1 MGFGRMTT
9 LITGASAGLGA
20 EYARQFAALGHDL
33 VLVARRRDSLEQLAA
48 ELRSAHDIAVTVIAL
63 DLAVPSV
70 GAELFAQTEAAGITV
85 DVLVNNAGFGT
96 HGDLVDADPQRL
108 AAEIQLNCATL
119 VDLTTRYLPGMRRRG
134 AGTIVNIASTA
145 GFQPVPHM
153 AVYGATKA
161 FVLSF
166 SEALWAEEKP
176 YGIRVLAVCPGATDT
191 EFFDTAGESAAVG
204 RKRSARQVV
213 ERTIRELSTGK
224 PSFVDGPANVIAAR
238 LLNRITPRRLLIV
251 ATGRLMS
258 KGR

>member
-1 MGFGRMTT
+1 MAT

-20 EYARQFAALGHDL
+20 EYARRFAALGHDL
-33 VLVARRRDSLEQLAA
+33 VLVARRQEALERLAA
-48 ELRSAHDIAVTVIAL
+48 ELRAAHGIDVTVIAL
-63 DLAVPSV
+63 DLATPSA
-70 GAELFAQTEAAGITV
+70 GADLAAATEAAGITV

-108 AAEIQLNCATL
+108 AAEIQLNCSTL
-119 VDLTTRYLPGMRRRG
+119 VDVTARYLPGMRTRG
-134 AGTIVNIASTA
+134 KGSIVNIASTA

-176 YGIRVLAVCPGATDT
+176 HGIRVLAVCPGATDT

-204 RKRSARQVV
+204 KKRSADQVV
-213 ERTIRELSTGK
+213 ERTIRELSSSK

-238 LLNRITPRRLLIV
+238 LLNRITPRRLLIQ

>member
-1 MGFGRMTT
+1 MAT

-20 EYARQFAALGHDL
+20 EYARRFAALGHDL
-33 VLVARRRDSLEQLAA
+33 VLVARRREALERLAA
-48 ELRSAHDIAVTVIAL
+48 ELRAAHGIDVTVIAL
-63 DLAVPSV
+63 DLAIPSA
-70 GAELFAQTEAAGITV
+70 GADLAAATEAAGITV

-108 AAEIQLNCATL
+108 AAEIQLNCSTL
-119 VDLTTRYLPGMRRRG
+119 VDVTARYLPGMRTRG
-134 AGTIVNIASTA
+134 KGSIVNIASTA

-176 YGIRVLAVCPGATDT
+176 HGIRVLAVCPGATDT

-204 RKRSARQVV
+204 KKRSADQVV
-213 ERTIRELSTGK
+213 ERTIRELSSSK

-238 LLNRITPRRLLIV
+238 LLNRITPRRLLIQ
-251 ATGRLMS
+251 A
-258 KGR
+258 

>member
-1 MGFGRMTT
+1 MAT

-20 EYARQFAALGHDL
+20 EYARRFAALGHDL
-33 VLVARRRDSLEQLAA
+33 VLVARRREALERLAA
-48 ELRSAHDIAVTVIAL
+48 ELRAAHGIDVTVLAL
-63 DLAVPSV
+63 DLATPSA
-70 GAELFAQTEAAGITV
+70 GADLAAATEAAGITV

-108 AAEIQLNCATL
+108 AAEIQLNCSTL
-119 VDLTTRYLPGMRRRG
+119 VDLTARYLPAMRRRG
-134 AGTIVNIASTA
+134 KGSIVNIASTA

-176 YGIRVLAVCPGATDT
+176 HGIRVLAVCPGATDT

-204 RKRSARQVV
+204 KKRSADQVV
-213 ERTIRELSTGK
+213 ERTIRELSSSK

-238 LLNRITPRRLLIV
+238 LLNRITPRRLLIQ

>member
-1 MGFGRMTT
+1 MAT

-20 EYARQFAALGHDL
+20 EYARRFAALGHDL
-33 VLVARRRDSLEQLAA
+33 VLVARRREALERLAA
-48 ELRSAHDIAVTVIAL
+48 ELRAAHGIDVTVLAL
-63 DLAVPSV
+63 DLATPSA
-70 GAELFAQTEAAGITV
+70 GADLAAATEAAGITV

-108 AAEIQLNCATL
+108 AAEIQLNCSTL
-119 VDLTTRYLPGMRRRG
+119 VDLTARYLPAMRRRG
-134 AGTIVNIASTA
+134 KGSIVNIASTA

-176 YGIRVLAVCPGATDT
+176 HGIRVLAVCPGATDT

-204 RKRSARQVV
+204 KKRSADQVV
-213 ERTIRELSTGK
+213 ERTIRELSSSK

-238 LLNRITPRRLLIV
+238 LLNRITPRRLLIQ

-258 KGR
+258 QGR

>member
-1 MGFGRMTT
+1 MAT

-20 EYARQFAALGHDL
+20 EYARRFAALGHDL
-33 VLVARRRDSLEQLAA
+33 VLVARRREALERLAA
-48 ELRSAHDIAVTVIAL
+48 ELRAAHGIDVTVIAL
-63 DLAVPSV
+63 DLATPSA
-70 GAELFAQTEAAGITV
+70 GADLAAATEAAGITV

-108 AAEIQLNCATL
+108 AAEIQLNCSTL
-119 VDLTTRYLPGMRRRG
+119 VDVTARYLPGMRTRG
-134 AGTIVNIASTA
+134 KGSIVNIASTA

-176 YGIRVLAVCPGATDT
+176 HGIRVLAVCPGATDT

-204 RKRSARQVV
+204 KKRSADQVV
-213 ERTIRELSTGK
+213 ERTIRELSSSK

-238 LLNRITPRRLLIV
+238 LLNRITPRRLLIQ
-251 ATGRLMS
+251 A
-258 KGR
+258 

>member
-1 MGFGRMTT
+1 MAT

-20 EYARQFAALGHDL
+20 EYARRFAALGHDL
-33 VLVARRRDSLEQLAA
+33 VLVARRREALERLAA
-48 ELRSAHDIAVTVIAL
+48 ELRAAHGIDVTVIAL
-63 DLAVPSV
+63 DLAIPSA
-70 GAELFAQTEAAGITV
+70 GADLAAATEAAGITV

-108 AAEIQLNCATL
+108 AAEIQLNCSTL
-119 VDLTTRYLPGMRRRG
+119 VDLTARYLPAMRRRG
-134 AGTIVNIASTA
+134 KGSIVNIASTA

-176 YGIRVLAVCPGATDT
+176 HGIRVLAVCPGATDT

-204 RKRSARQVV
+204 KKRSADQVV
-213 ERTIRELSTGK
+213 ERTIRELSSSK

-238 LLNRITPRRLLIV
+238 LLNRITPRRLLIQ

>member
-1 MGFGRMTT
+1 MAT

-20 EYARQFAALGHDL
+20 EYARRFAALGHDL
-33 VLVARRRDSLEQLAA
+33 VLVARRREALERLAA
-48 ELRSAHDIAVTVIAL
+48 ELRAAHGIDVTVIAL
-63 DLAVPSV
+63 DLATPSA
-70 GAELFAQTEAAGITV
+70 GADLAAATEAAGITV

-108 AAEIQLNCATL
+108 AAEIQLNCSTL
-119 VDLTTRYLPGMRRRG
+119 VDLTARYLPAMRRRG
-134 AGTIVNIASTA
+134 KGSIVNIASTA

-176 YGIRVLAVCPGATDT
+176 HGIRVLAVCPGATDT

-204 RKRSARQVV
+204 KKRSADQVV
-213 ERTIRELSTGK
+213 ERTIRELSSSK

-238 LLNRITPRRLLIV
+238 LLNRITPRRLLIQ